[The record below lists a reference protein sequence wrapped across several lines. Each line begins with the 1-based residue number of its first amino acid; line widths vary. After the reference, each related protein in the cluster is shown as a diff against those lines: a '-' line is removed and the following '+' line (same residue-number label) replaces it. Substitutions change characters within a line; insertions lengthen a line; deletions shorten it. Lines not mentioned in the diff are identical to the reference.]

1 MLLGVFVLWLPKR
14 SPTKLDLFAQLF
26 QHYWG
31 HARGLRMFSKV
42 FWGVSLPWCTAGIN
56 IVEDCCI
63 CLLTWLPTRT
73 QQLPTLLVQQCL
85 EEVASVCTWLHNI
98 QILFCLKA
106 REKEGN
112 YKIKGLT
119 SELFFTF
126 TIIVSTSI
134 LESSVWRTSSS
145 VPINDIL

>member
-14 SPTKLDLFAQLF
+14 SPTMLDLFAQLF

-31 HARGLRMFSKV
+31 HARGLHMFSKV

-63 CLLTWLPTRT
+63 CLLTWLPTRK

-85 EEVASVCTWLHNI
+85 EVIASVLLHNI
-98 QILFCLKA
+98 QILLSLKA
-106 REKEGN
+106 RGKGGN

-119 SELFFTF
+119 RQLLFHFHNNRVKVKIGVF
-126 TIIVSTSI
+126 G
-134 LESSVWRTSSS
+134 LK
-145 VPINDIL
+145 DIKYRSY

>member
-31 HARGLRMFSKV
+31 HAHGLRMFSKV
-42 FWGVSLPWCTAGIN
+42 LWGVSLPWCTAGLN
-56 IVEDCCI
+56 IVGDSCI
-63 CLLTWLPTRT
+63 CLLTRLPTRT

-85 EEVASVCTWLHNI
+85 EVITSVLLHNI
-98 QILFCLKA
+98 QILLCLKA
-106 REKEGN
+106 REKKGIIKLKDWQDN
-112 YKIKGLT
+112 Y
-119 SELFFTF
+119 FFIF
-126 TIIVSTSI
+126 TIILSTSI

-145 VPINDIL
+145 VPINDLL